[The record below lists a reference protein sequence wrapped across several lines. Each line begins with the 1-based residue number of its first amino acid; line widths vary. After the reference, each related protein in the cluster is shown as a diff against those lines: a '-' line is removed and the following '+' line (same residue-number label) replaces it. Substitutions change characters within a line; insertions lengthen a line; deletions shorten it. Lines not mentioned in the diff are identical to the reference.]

1 MHASCWQKICL
12 CLIDWRKCSRIVYS
26 YGKIA
31 LYSAAKDS
39 FSLNNDL
46 YNDIHLSYSDLT
58 SKVKLDI
65 TVY

>member
-12 CLIDWRKCSRIVYS
+12 CLIDWRNFSRIVYS

-39 FSLNNDL
+39 FSLNNYL
-46 YNDIHLSYSDLT
+46 YNDIHLSYSDWS
-58 SKVKLDI
+58 SKIKLDI
-65 TVY
+65 AMY